1 MIHTKKLSY
10 ILIAGPSGSGKDT
23 AVNHIIKDNDFKAC
37 FETYK
42 FYTNRPKRNNLDN
55 GYYFSSDR
63 EMNQFE
69 IGKISDRSFLVKND
83 TIWRYIWND
92 KYLEG
97 YVKTRQTDDIPKTCI
112 VLPVTTT
119 QIMDFLIYVSLHYP
133 EVSDVVSSIQIINI
147 IPNHEKMKENLL
159 NRTGT
164 SISEIY
170 RRMDSDKDKYL
181 PQVFN
186 RIKSYAL
193 SLKDISCSYIE
204 IENNYDYRFIASI
217 DENINLIMTEYFYP
231 RTVKLLR
238 DEIKSYK

>member
-1 MIHTKKLSY
+1 MTHTKKLSY

-42 FYTNRPKRNNLDN
+42 FYTNRPKRNKLDN

-133 EVSDVVSSIQIINI
+133 EVSDVISSIQIINI

-204 IENNYDYRFIASI
+204 IENNYDYGFITSI
-217 DENINLIMTEYFYP
+217 DENINLIMAEYFYP